1 MSSNIRIERVC
12 QQCGNDFIAKTTV
25 TQYCSDNCAKRA
37 YKARQKKTKIEA
49 SNEQTKAVKLKPLV
63 ELGAKEFLSISET
76 CQLLGLS
83 RWTVWRAIKANELTA
98 LKVGRRA
105 ILKRANLDKLFE
117 QSQPLVTNKI
127 RSASEQIS
135 IDDCYTLSEVQNI
148 YNISEKALHEL
159 INRNQIPKQKKG
171 IFAYVPKMEINRILN
186 PTAALSNDKG

>member
-12 QQCGNDFIAKTTV
+12 QHCGSDFIAKTTV

-63 ELGAKEFLSISET
+63 ELGAKEFLSISEA

-83 RWTVWRAIKANELTA
+83 RWTIWRAIRANELVA
-98 LKVGRRA
+98 VKVGKRT

-127 RSASEQIS
+127 KSDNEQIS
-135 IDDCYTLSEVQNI
+135 IDDCYTLSEVQSI
-148 YNISEKALHEL
+148 YNISAKALHEL
-159 INRNQIPKQKKG
+159 IIRNQVPKQKKG
-171 IFAYVPKMEINRILN
+171 IYAYVQKSKIDSILK